1 VSVERAVTNDHR
13 MRGLM
18 FRTYMPENEGM
29 LFEFEAEREITFW
42 MKNTCISLDMIFIAA
57 DGLIVGIEENTPTL
71 TTETFAPVTPSGATC
86 RSRYVLE
93 VNGGWARKNGV
104 RAGMRVNLP

>member
-1 VSVERAVTNDHR
+1 

-29 LFEFEAEREITFW
+29 LFEFEEERGITFW

-71 TTETFAPVTPSGATC
+71 TEESFAPGRC
-86 RSRYVLE
+86 NSRYVLE
-93 VNGGWARKNGV
+93 VNGGWSRKNGV
-104 RAGMRVNLP
+104 RAGMRVKLP